1 MARYGKTVKLIQEM
15 VKATNRKSYV
25 KHTRQGI
32 PVYELYSEG
41 DSMRLIHYG
50 TEIITYNLFQEK
62 IVDYAG
68 YSASDRDAM
77 NTLLDSVNHK
87 GKEFFRIVDGVLT
100 LVN

>member
-25 KHTRQGI
+25 RHTRQGI
-32 PVYELYSEG
+32 PVYELFSEG
-41 DSMRLIHYG
+41 DSLRLVHYG
-50 TEIITYNLFQEK
+50 TTIITYNLFREK
-62 IVDYAG
+62 IVDYDG
-68 YSASDRDAM
+68 FSASDRDAL
-77 NTLLDSVNHK
+77 NTFLDSVNHR